1 MYSRKQVEVAE
12 EHGVVLKAI
21 PVLDLSPFDRI
32 FLDTQAVE
40 EGHRICRVFVPTSSF
55 NCSCHRD
62 VPIFKRRNKL
72 IHTLV
77 DENGKKF
84 VEDVFDV
91 YTHRVK
97 HSHYCSKLTRYRYE
111 SDYKDDSVKYR
122 PKKNHIQFVGQDDA
136 LNTVS
141 YTFEK
146 DETVFIVEH
155 FGDTYPQYETI
166 PYEEDLVD
174 RARCDDE
181 IDNLDRYFNYVLGS
195 WDSDCS
201 RIHHHRDNEG
211 SETIGGHI
219 EIHFANLKERIND
232 FQTRL
237 ETIDRLDE
245 KLFLES
251 KEDQHRYKQTMAYLK
266 SDMRYILRKF
276 HYDLYDMGN
285 IWDYVTGD
293 MSFEVFVLCVDLIQ
307 GIKERLDE
315 KNLELAVYG
324 LMLHDLTVDD
334 YYWILYEDK
343 LKRKY
348 EMVV

>member
-21 PVLDLSPFDRI
+21 PVLDLSPFDKI

-40 EGHRICRVFVPTSSF
+40 EGHRICRVFVPTASF
-55 NCSCHRD
+55 NCTCHKD
-62 VPIFKRRNKL
+62 VPVFKRRNKL

-77 DENGKKF
+77 DENNNKHL
-84 VEDVFDV
+84 EDVFDV
-91 YTHRVK
+91 YTHRVR

-111 SDYKDDSVKYR
+111 SDYTNDNVKYR

-136 LNTVS
+136 LNTVA

-155 FGDTYPQYETI
+155 FGDTYPQYETMHT
-166 PYEEDLVD
+166 EEDLVD

-181 IDNLDRYFNYVLGS
+181 IDNLDRYFDYVFGS
-195 WDSDCS
+195 WDTSCS
-201 RIHHHRDNEG
+201 RIHHHRDNDG
-211 SETIGGHI
+211 CETIGGHV
-219 EIHFANLKERIND
+219 EIHFANLQERINQ
-232 FQTRL
+232 FQSRL
-237 ETIDRLDE
+237 ETINRLD
-245 KLFLES
+245 KKTFSDS
-251 KEDQHRYKQTMAYLK
+251 KEEEHELKNTMQYLK
-266 SDMRYILRKF
+266 SDMRYILRKL

-293 MSFEVFVLCVDLIQ
+293 MTFEVFVLCIDLIQ
-307 GIKERLDE
+307 GIKERLE
-315 KNLELAVYG
+315 IKNIELANKG
-324 LMLHDLTVDD
+324 LLLYHLTVDD

-348 EMVV
+348 EKVV